1 MLTNTVL
8 FTAFKPCY
16 SSLFLFLSLNNSGN
30 NNISIRMTRRLKAV
44 IFRRDAPDGGTHL
57 YPFRKASPAVGL
69 MSPVSIL
76 KVVVLPAPLIPSKP
90 KHCTTQKHNIHSC
103 ADVAVAIRTHWIL
116 FNWNLRRD
124 ALKSVCFFKIASS
137 LYLTSQPWTVIDRW
151 CIRENA
157 FLVTDHFINIL
168 YPCCQIWKAYICWKN
183 SVEAEV
189 V

>member
-16 SSLFLFLSLNNSGN
+16 CSLFLFLSLNNIGN

-103 ADVAVAIRTHWIL
+103 ADVAV
-116 FNWNLRRD
+116 
-124 ALKSVCFFKIASS
+124 SS
-137 LYLTSQPWTVIDRW
+137 LPFALTGYCSI
-151 CIRENA
+151 E
-157 FLVTDHFINIL
+157 
-168 YPCCQIWKAYICWKN
+168 
-183 SVEAEV
+183 S
-189 V
+189 